1 MTYINELVG
10 EGDFGMTSG
19 KGPVY
24 APGRNALDVTPF
36 LEGLRMSILHIP
48 LHNVPGEGLVNM
60 SRLSWGLASLQDNVR
75 SEMTVDR

>member
-1 MTYINELVG
+1 MTYMNGLVG

-24 APGRNALDVTPF
+24 APGRSALDVTPC
-36 LEGLRMSILHIP
+36 LEGLRMSMLLMP

-60 SRLSWGLASLQDNVR
+60 SRLSWGLASL
-75 SEMTVDR
+75 